1 VRRTVLLPHACC
13 LIASS
18 WHIRPMRIAAVR
30 QQHVAELTAE
40 ADAEGANAEDGDEV
54 KDDSSTFTT
63 RSFVCE
69 QQRLGVPAN
78 GAAGTKLKDFHD
90 QIVELSVSLI

>member
-1 VRRTVLLPHACC
+1 
-13 LIASS
+13 
-18 WHIRPMRIAAVR
+18 MRIAAVR